1 MQSLQKDLRRGFGF
15 THARQPVFLTLP
27 RGQNRLNKFELT
39 DLIDDFVWFIAQT
52 GVATELREAFP
63 PLVTTR
69 QGRNQEGRSSLHGDF
84 RDSSKDVKTEK
95 RVDGHPTGKTGPP
108 ESPTVEVGLAL
119 KCTASPHVIL
129 QGSCEDSSTVP
140 STSQDCL

>member
-15 THARQPVFLTLP
+15 THARLPVFLTLP

-69 QGRNQEGRSSLHGDF
+69 QGRNQGGRSSLRGDF
-84 RDSSKDVKTEK
+84 RDFSKDVKTEE
-95 RVDGHPTGKTGPP
+95 RVDRTRPAKPAP
-108 ESPTVEVGLAL
+108 ECPTVEVGLAVCYL
-119 KCTASPHVIL
+119 EMYSLRATCDQPA
-129 QGSCEDSSTVP
+129 D
-140 STSQDCL
+140 